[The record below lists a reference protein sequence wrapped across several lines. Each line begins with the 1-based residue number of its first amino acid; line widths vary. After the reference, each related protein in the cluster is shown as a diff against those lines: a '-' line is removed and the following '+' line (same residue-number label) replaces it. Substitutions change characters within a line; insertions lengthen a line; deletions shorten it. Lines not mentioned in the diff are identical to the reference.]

1 MRRTLKFL
9 HSVASIG
16 FCGGLAALL
25 VLHAALPDPSQLEQ
39 FATLRM
45 AMGAVAQWIMLP
57 SMGLVVVSGL
67 LAMAATPAFHNAG
80 WVWAKLAT
88 GILVFEGS
96 LIYVLGPMERA
107 SLQARA
113 ALEAASTGTPA
124 PDGPGLAASLGPEW
138 GSFWILLAV
147 GILNVALAI
156 WRPRFSRRRGKK
168 GGASTG
174 GGGPAGD
181 AGGERVPSWWEAGP
195 TPPPGAAGG

>member
-25 VLHAALPDPSQLEQ
+25 VLHALLPEPDQLER

-45 AMGAVAQWIMLP
+45 AMGAVARWIVLP

-67 LAMAATPAFHNAG
+67 LAMAVTPAFHNAG

-113 ALEAASTGTPA
+113 ALEGGGAGA
-124 PDGPGLAASLGPEW
+124 PLPEGGALTASLGPEW
-138 GSFWILLAV
+138 GSFWVLLGV

-156 WRPRFSRRRGKK
+156 WRPRFSRSRK
-168 GGASTG
+168 GGKRPAPAGAPGEGGTGG
-174 GGGPAGD
+174 GGGPA
-181 AGGERVPSWWEAGP
+181 WWER
-195 TPPPGAAGG
+195 

>member
-25 VLHAALPDPSQLEQ
+25 VLHAALPEPDQLER

-45 AMGAVAQWIMLP
+45 AMGAVARWIVLP

-107 SLQARA
+107 TLQARA
-113 ALEAASTGTPA
+113 ALEGAALGADA
-124 PDGPGLAASLGPEW
+124 PDGASLVASLGPEW
-138 GSFWILLAV
+138 GSFWVLLAV

-156 WRPRFSRRRGKK
+156 WRPRFSRKRKGRGKESSGPGVVGE
-168 GGASTG
+168 GGSA
-174 GGGPAGD
+174 GPA
-181 AGGERVPSWWEAGP
+181 WWERSA
-195 TPPPGAAGG
+195 

>member
-9 HSVASIG
+9 HTVASIG

-25 VLHAALPDPSQLEQ
+25 VLHAVLPEPDQLER

-45 AMGAVAQWIMLP
+45 AMGAVARWIILP

-107 SLQARA
+107 TLQAQA
-113 ALEAASTGTPA
+113 ALEGAALGGEA
-124 PDGPGLAASLGPEW
+124 PEGASLVASLGPEW
-138 GSFWILLAV
+138 GSFWVLLAV

-156 WRPRFSRRRGKK
+156 WRPRFSRKREGREKV
-168 GGASTG
+168 S
-174 GGGPAGD
+174 
-181 AGGERVPSWWEAGP
+181 S
-195 TPPPGAAGG
+195 GAAGGGGSSGPAWWERSA